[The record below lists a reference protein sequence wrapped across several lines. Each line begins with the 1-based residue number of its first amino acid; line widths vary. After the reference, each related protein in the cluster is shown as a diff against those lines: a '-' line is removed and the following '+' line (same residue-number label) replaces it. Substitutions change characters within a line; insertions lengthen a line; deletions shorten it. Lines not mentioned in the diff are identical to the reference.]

1 MRAEEIYHFVERI
14 RLSLIEETAERTV
27 EKMLT
32 AYKDTAPLAG
42 DPDATDLNLL
52 TFKEAAALL
61 GVSMNSLYLM
71 RSEGVIPTVVLGVT
85 QRIDKADLMKVIQDN
100 KDYGNKKGPR

>member
-42 DPDATDLNLL
+42 DPDDADLKLL
-52 TFKEAAALL
+52 TLKEAAVFL
-61 GVSMNSLYLM
+61 GVSTNTFYKM
-71 RSEGVIPTVVLGVT
+71 RADGIIPVVHLGVT
-85 QRIDKADLMKVIQDN
+85 QLIDKADLIKVIQDN